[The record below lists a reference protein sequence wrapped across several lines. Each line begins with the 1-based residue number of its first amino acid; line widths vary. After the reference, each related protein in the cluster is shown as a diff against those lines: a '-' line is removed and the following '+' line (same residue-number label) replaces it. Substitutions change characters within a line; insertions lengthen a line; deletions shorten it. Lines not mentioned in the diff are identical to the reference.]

1 MLRKPHWPPAA
12 WSEGRAGLKGQHPPE
27 DVPGSCLRT
36 TAIISCPHCVSVPGW
51 QSKPPTLFP
60 SLSPDVW
67 AAGLGAGMA
76 RRNPSGR
83 GHKDRWQPQP
93 AFPPQGWV
101 PTLCWRHLG
110 AGFGQMSSMG
120 QESEIKHS
128 DLAKEAAKAARAIG
142 H

>member
-83 GHKDRWQPQP
+83 GHRTAGSHSQP
-93 AFPPQGWV
+93 FH
-101 PTLCWRHLG
+101 RK
-110 AGFGQMSSMG
+110 AGCPRCAGG
-120 QESEIKHS
+120 TSELA
-128 DLAKEAAKAARAIG
+128 LAKCPRWGRRVKLNIQIWQRKLPRLPEQ
-142 H
+142 